1 MTNISAPDYSDIFLA
16 RIREIEN
23 CLEAQSYLAALTL
36 SLTLPDIC
44 GKAEYPN
51 AKVGERYMQWY
62 DQYVGAFEKSDS
74 PYSAD
79 MPYLSGEVV
88 YNLRNSFLHSG
99 NPNIIRDKVKEAR
112 CQIDQF
118 ELVMDDSLLGDTS
131 CVSYSAGM
139 QIRERRYKVNVRLLC
154 MKLCR
159 TAKGYYLQ
167 NKEKFDFFEYS
178 IVAR

>member
-1 MTNISAPDYSDIFLA
+1 MKDTKYNDIFLA
-16 RIREIEN
+16 RISEIER
-23 CLEAQSYLAALTL
+23 CLEERCYFAALTL

-44 GKAEYPN
+44 GLAEYPELKG
-51 AKVGERYMQWY
+51 KVGQRYIQWY
-62 DQYVGAFEKSDS
+62 DQYVGAYEKSDS

-99 NPNIIRDKVKEAR
+99 NPNIVRSKVKEER

-118 ELVMDDSLLGDTS
+118 KLILDDSLLGDTS
-131 CVSYSAGM
+131 CVSYGAEM
-139 QIRERRYKVNVRLLC
+139 QIRERRYEVNVRMFC
-154 MKLCR
+154 MKLYK

-178 IVAR
+178 LSVR